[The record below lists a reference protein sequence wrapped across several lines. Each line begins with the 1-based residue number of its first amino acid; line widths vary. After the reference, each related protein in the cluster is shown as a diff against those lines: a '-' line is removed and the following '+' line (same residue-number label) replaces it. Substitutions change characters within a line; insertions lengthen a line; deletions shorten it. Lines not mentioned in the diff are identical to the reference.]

1 MKQGVISAVLAVSAL
16 GCAQPARADIVIDW
30 ADFANRL
37 NNKVEQRT
45 PVSIAANA
53 QLAIAMFE
61 AANAVD
67 HRYQSYLGIE
77 PVPPGAS
84 KEAALMAAAHAVLSA
99 CYPDQK
105 GMIDENY
112 AVAIEQVPNDAARQ
126 RGIAIGEAV
135 AAKAMTH
142 GAIDKSIAQQPY
154 RPVTSAGMWIG
165 AQLPVFDPWFQ
176 ALQPF
181 AIGRVDALRPPPPP
195 AVTSARY
202 AKDFDEVK
210 RLGGKN
216 STERT
221 EHQSRMA
228 RYRITPDLMPMLRRI
243 SDLPGRSTVQNA
255 RMFARVAMTEFDE
268 GLAMV
273 DAKMHYQFWRPITA
287 IRDADQDGNDAT
299 TRDAEWAPY
308 INTPNHP
315 EYPCGHCGY
324 ASAMATVLKAEVGN
338 APPGGVE
345 VASESI
351 PDSLLQR
358 LPTFDDW
365 VREVS
370 FSRTLGGVHYRFSNE
385 AAQELGRRAAEK
397 VLALMPEV
405 PRRERQGR
413 QN

>member
-1 MKQGVISAVLAVSAL
+1 V
-16 GCAQPARADIVIDW
+16 
-30 ADFANRL
+30 
-37 NNKVEQRT
+37 
-45 PVSIAANA
+45 
-53 QLAIAMFE
+53 
-61 AANAVD
+61 
-67 HRYQSYLGIE
+67 
-77 PVPPGAS
+77 
-84 KEAALMAAAHAVLSA
+84 
-99 CYPDQK
+99 
-105 GMIDENY
+105 
-112 AVAIEQVPNDAARQ
+112 
-126 RGIAIGEAV
+126 
-135 AAKAMTH
+135 
-142 GAIDKSIAQQPY
+142 
-154 RPVTSAGMWIG
+154 WIG
-165 AQLPVFDPWFQ
+165 AQLPVFDTWFQ

-195 AVTSARY
+195 ALTSERY
-202 AKDFDEVK
+202 ARDFDEVK
-210 RLGGKN
+210 RLGGKD

-243 SDLPGRSTVQNA
+243 SDLPGRTTVQNA

-287 IRDADQDGNDAT
+287 IRDADQDTNQAT
-299 TRDAEWAPY
+299 TRDPAWTPY

-324 ASAMATVLKAEVGN
+324 AAAMATVLKAEVGN

-345 VASESI
+345 IASESI

-385 AAQELGRRAAEK
+385 AAEELGRRAAEK
-397 VLALMPEV
+397 VLALMPEI
-405 PRRERQGR
+405 RKGR
-413 QN
+413 K

>member
-1 MKQGVISAVLAVSAL
+1 MIAAAL
-16 GCAQPARADIVIDW
+16 TSVALSWAIPARADIVIDW
-30 ADFANRL
+30 ADFGK
-37 NNKVEQRT
+37 KVDAKAEENT
-45 PVSIAANA
+45 PVTEAAQA
-53 QLAIAMFE
+53 QMALAMFE
-61 AANAVD
+61 AANAID

-77 PVPPGAS
+77 PAAPGAS
-84 KEAALMAAAHAVLSA
+84 EDAAIMAAAHAVLAA
-99 CYPDQK
+99 CYPDSK
-105 GMIDENY
+105 KMIDENY
-112 AVAIEQVPNDAARQ
+112 AVAIEQVPDGPARQ
-126 RGIAIGEAV
+126 AGIAVGEAA

-142 GAIDKSIAQQPY
+142 GAIDKGITQQPY
-154 RPVTSAGMWIG
+154 RPMTSAGTWVST
-165 AQLPVFDPWFQ
+165 QLPVFDPWFQ
-176 ALQPF
+176 ALKPF

-195 AVTSARY
+195 ALTSARY

-210 RLGGKN
+210 RMGGKG

-221 EHQSRMA
+221 DHQSRMA

-243 SDLPGRSTVQNA
+243 SDLPGRTTVQNA
-255 RMFARVAMTEFDE
+255 RMYARVAMTDFDE

-299 TRDAEWAPY
+299 ARDAGWVPF

-315 EYPCGHCGY
+315 EYPCGHCGF

-345 VASESI
+345 VASRSI
-351 PDSLLQR
+351 PDALLQR

-370 FSRTLGGVHYRFSNE
+370 YSRTLGGVHYRFSNE
-385 AAQELGRRAAEK
+385 AAEELGRRAAEK
-397 VLALMPEV
+397 VLALMPELKG
-405 PRRERQGR
+405 RRPAKR
-413 QN
+413 

>member
-1 MKQGVISAVLAVSAL
+1 MKKAFIATALAGAAL
-16 GCAQPARADIVIDW
+16 ACAQPARADIVVDW
-30 ADFANRL
+30 AEFANRI
-37 NNKVEQRT
+37 NNKVDERSPISFAVNSQM
-45 PVSIAANA
+45 A
-53 QLAIAMFE
+53 LAMFE

-67 HRYQSYLGIE
+67 HRYQSYVGME
-77 PVPPGAS
+77 PAAPGAS
-84 KEAALMAAAHAVLSA
+84 EDAAIMAAARAVLIA

-105 GMIDENY
+105 KMIAENY
-112 AVAIEQVPNDAARQ
+112 AVAIEQVPDGPARQ
-126 RGIAIGEAV
+126 AGIAIGEAA

-142 GAIDKSIAQQPY
+142 AVLDKSVTQQPF
-154 RPVTSAGMWIG
+154 RPATSPGTWIG
-165 AQLPVFDPWFQ
+165 AQLPVFDTWFQ
-176 ALQPF
+176 ALRPF
-181 AIGRVDALRPPPPP
+181 AMSRVDALRPPPPP
-195 AVTSARY
+195 PITSQRY
-202 AKDFDEVK
+202 AHDFDEVK
-210 RLGGKN
+210 RLGGKD

-243 SDLPGRSTVQNA
+243 SDLPGRTTVQNA

-299 TRDAEWAPY
+299 SRDPDWVPL

-315 EYPCGHCGY
+315 EYPCGHCGF

-385 AAQELGRRAAEK
+385 AAEELGRRAAEK
-397 VLALMPEV
+397 VLALMPELKH
-405 PRRERQGR
+405 
-413 QN
+413 

>member
-1 MKQGVISAVLAVSAL
+1 MKQRILGAVLATAALTSAF
-16 GCAQPARADIVIDW
+16 PARADIVIDW
-30 ADFANRL
+30 ADFANRI

-45 PVSIAANA
+45 PVSVAANPQVA
-53 QLAIAMFE
+53 LAMFE

-67 HRYQSYLGIE
+67 HRYQSYLGID
-77 PVPPGAS
+77 PAPAGAS
-84 KEAALMAAAHAVLSA
+84 EEAAVMAAAHAVLVA

-105 GMIDENY
+105 KMIDENY
-112 AVAIEQVPNDAARQ
+112 AVAIEQVPNDAARAK
-126 RGIAIGEAV
+126 GIAIGESA

-142 GAIDKSIAQQPY
+142 GVLDKSIVQQQF
-154 RPVTSAGMWIG
+154 RPATSPGTWIG

-181 AIGRVDALRPPPPP
+181 AIGTVDALRPPPPP
-195 AVTSARY
+195 ALSSERY
-202 AKDFDEVK
+202 ARDFEEVK
-210 RLGGKN
+210 RLGQKD
-216 STERT
+216 SAVRT

-228 RYRITPDLMPMLRRI
+228 RYRITPDLTPMLRRI
-243 SDLPGRSTVQNA
+243 SDLPGRSIVQNA

-299 TRDAEWAPY
+299 GRDASWVPY

-338 APPGGVE
+338 TPPGGVE

-385 AAQELGRRAAEK
+385 AAEELGRRAADK
-397 VLALMPEV
+397 VLALMPEI
-405 PRRERQGR
+405 RKGR
-413 QN
+413 

>member
-1 MKQGVISAVLAVSAL
+1 MKQGIAAVALLAGAAL
-16 GCAQPARADIVIDW
+16 ACAQPARADIVIDW
-30 ADFANRL
+30 QDFANRI
-37 NNKVEQRT
+37 NNSVDDRS
-45 PVSIAANA
+45 PVTIAADA
-53 QLAIAMFE
+53 QMALAMFE

-77 PVPPGAS
+77 PAPPGAS
-84 KEAALMAAAHAVLSA
+84 EDAALMSAAHAVLVA
-99 CYPDQK
+99 CYPDK
-105 GMIDENY
+105 KKMIDENY
-112 AVAIEQVPNDAARQ
+112 AIALEQLPDDAARQ
-126 RGIAIGEAV
+126 KGMALGEAV

-142 GAIDKSIAQQPY
+142 GVIDKTIVQQPF
-154 RPVTSAGMWIG
+154 RPRTAPGVWIG
-165 AQLPVFDPWFQ
+165 AQLPVFDPYFQ

-195 AVTSARY
+195 ALASDRY

-210 RLGGKN
+210 RLGGKD

-221 EHQSRMA
+221 AHQSRMA
-228 RYRITPDLMPMLRRI
+228 RYRITPDLTPMLRRI
-243 SDLPGRSTVQNA
+243 SDLPGRTTVQNA
-255 RMFARVAMTEFDE
+255 RMLVRVTMTEFDE

-287 IRDADQDGNDAT
+287 IRDADQDGNAKT
-299 TRDAEWAPY
+299 TRDANWAPF

-351 PDSLLQR
+351 PEALLQR

-397 VLALMPEV
+397 VLALMPELK
-405 PRRERQGR
+405 R
-413 QN
+413 

>member
-1 MKQGVISAVLAVSAL
+1 MKQGIAAAVLAGAAL
-16 GCAQPARADIVIDW
+16 VCAQPARADIVIDW
-30 ADFANRL
+30 QDFANRIG
-37 NNKVEQRT
+37 NSVDDRS
-45 PVSIAANA
+45 PVTIAADA
-53 QLAIAMFE
+53 QMALAMFE

-77 PVPPGAS
+77 PAPPGVS
-84 KEAALMAAAHAVLSA
+84 EDAALMSAAHAVLVA
-99 CYPDQK
+99 CYPDK
-105 GMIDENY
+105 KKMIDENY
-112 AVAIEQVPNDAARQ
+112 AIALEQLPDDAARQ
-126 RGIAIGEAV
+126 KGMALGETI

-142 GAIDKSIAQQPY
+142 GVIDKSVVQQPF
-154 RPVTSAGMWIG
+154 RPRTAPGVWIG
-165 AQLPVFDPWFQ
+165 AQLPVFDPYFQ
-176 ALQPF
+176 ALEPF

-195 AVTSARY
+195 ALTSDRY

-210 RLGGKN
+210 RLGGKE

-221 EHQSRMA
+221 PHQSRMA
-228 RYRITPDLMPMLRRI
+228 RYRITPDLTPMLRRI
-243 SDLPGRSTVQNA
+243 SDLPGRTTVQNA
-255 RMFARVAMTEFDE
+255 RMLARVTMTEFDE

-287 IRDADQDGNDAT
+287 IRDADQDGNAKT
-299 TRDAEWAPY
+299 TRDANWAPF

-351 PDSLLQR
+351 PEALLQR

-397 VLALMPEV
+397 VLALMPELK
-405 PRRERQGR
+405 R
-413 QN
+413 

>member
-1 MKQGVISAVLAVSAL
+1 MKQRILSAALTMGVAIAA
-16 GCAQPARADIVIDW
+16 AQPAKADIVIDW
-30 ADFANRL
+30 ADFANRVS
-37 NNKVEQRT
+37 NKVDERSPT
-45 PVSIAANA
+45 TVAASPQMA
-53 QLAIAMFE
+53 LAMFE
-61 AANAVD
+61 AANAID
-67 HRYQSYLGIE
+67 HRYQSYLGI
-77 PVPPGAS
+77 PPAPRGAS
-84 KEAALMAAAHAVLSA
+84 ADAAVMAAAHAVLAA

-105 GMIDENY
+105 KTIDENY
-112 AVAIEQVPNDAARQ
+112 AVAIEQVPAGPARQ
-126 RGIAIGEAV
+126 AGIMVGEAA

-142 GAIDKSIAQQPY
+142 GVLDKSIVQQPY
-154 RPVTSAGMWIG
+154 RPVTAPGTWIG
-165 AQLPVFDPWFQ
+165 AQLPVFDSWFQ

-181 AIGRVDALRPPPPP
+181 AIGRVDALRPPAPP
-195 AVTSARY
+195 ALTSERY

-210 RLGGKN
+210 RLGGKE
-216 STERT
+216 SKERT
-221 EHQSRMA
+221 AHQSRMA
-228 RYRITPDLMPMLRRI
+228 RYRITPDLLPMLRRI

-287 IRDADQDGNDAT
+287 IRDADQDGNDST
-299 TRDAEWAPY
+299 SRDANWVPF

-345 VASESI
+345 VASDSI
-351 PDSLLQR
+351 PDALLQR

-385 AAQELGRRAAEK
+385 AAQELGRQAANK
-397 VLALMPEV
+397 VLALMPELKH
-405 PRRERQGR
+405 R
-413 QN
+413 

>member
-1 MKQGVISAVLAVSAL
+1 MNQRIVSAAL
-16 GCAQPARADIVIDW
+16 FSAAIAWAHPAKADIVIDW
-30 ADFANRL
+30 ADFANRI
-37 NNKVEQRT
+37 NNKVDERS
-45 PVSIAANA
+45 PVTVAANPQMA
-53 QLAIAMFE
+53 LAMFE

-67 HRYQSYLGIE
+67 HRYQSYLGISAAA
-77 PVPPGAS
+77 PGAS
-84 KEAALMAAAHAVLSA
+84 EEAAVMSAAHAVLAA

-105 GMIDENY
+105 KMIDENY
-112 AVAIEQVPNDAARQ
+112 AVALEQVPDGPARKA
-126 RGIAIGEAV
+126 GVAIGEAA

-142 GAIDKSIAQQPY
+142 GLVDKSIVQQPF
-154 RPVTSAGMWIG
+154 RPATSPGTWIG
-165 AQLPVFDPWFQ
+165 AQLPVFDTWFQ

-181 AIGRVDALRPPPPP
+181 AIGKVDAVRPPAPP
-195 AVTSARY
+195 ALTSDRY

-210 RLGGKN
+210 RLGGKD
-216 STERT
+216 SKERT
-221 EHQSRMA
+221 DHQSRMA

-255 RMFARVAMTEFDE
+255 RMIARVAMTEFDE

-299 TRDAEWAPY
+299 SRDANWVPL

-345 VASESI
+345 VASDSI
-351 PDSLLQR
+351 PDALLQR

-385 AAQELGRRAAEK
+385 AAQELGRQAAEK

-405 PRRERQGR
+405 KGR
-413 QN
+413 

>member
-1 MKQGVISAVLAVSAL
+1 MIMKHLFAIALSGVAL
-16 GCAQPARADIVIDW
+16 SLAQPARADIVIDW
-30 ADFANRL
+30 ADFAKKIDA
-37 NNKVEQRT
+37 KVDEPT
-45 PVSIAANA
+45 PVTHAASPQMA
-53 QLAIAMFE
+53 LAMFE

-67 HRYQSYLGIE
+67 HRYQSYLGME
-77 PVPPGAS
+77 PAAPGAS
-84 KEAALMAAAHAVLSA
+84 EDAAVMAAAHAVLVA
-99 CYPDQK
+99 CYPDARK
-105 GMIDENY
+105 MIDENY
-112 AVAIEQVPNDAARQ
+112 AVAIEQVPAGPAREA
-126 RGIAIGEAV
+126 GIAIGEAA

-142 GAIDKSIAQQPY
+142 GVIDKSITQQPF
-154 RPVTSAGMWIG
+154 RPVTTPGTWIG
-165 AQLPVFDPWFQ
+165 AQLPVFDTWYQ
-176 ALQPF
+176 ALEPF

-195 AVTSARY
+195 ALNSARY

-210 RLGGKN
+210 RLGGKA

-221 EHQSRMA
+221 DHQSRMA

-243 SDLPGRSTVQNA
+243 SDLPGRTTVQNA
-255 RMFARVAMTEFDE
+255 RMLARVAMTEFDE

-299 TRDAEWAPY
+299 TRDAGWAPF

-345 VASESI
+345 VASNSI

-358 LPTFDDW
+358 LPTFDEW
-365 VREVS
+365 VQEVS

-385 AAQELGRRAAEK
+385 AAQELGRRAAER
-397 VLALMPEV
+397 VLALMPELKK
-405 PRRERQGR
+405 R
-413 QN
+413 

>member
-1 MKQGVISAVLAVSAL
+1 MKHAIVTVLVASAALAY
-16 GCAQPARADIVIDW
+16 PARAAADIVIDW
-30 ADFANRL
+30 ADFANRI
-37 NNKVEQRT
+37 NNKVEQRS
-45 PVSIAANA
+45 PVSVAANA
-53 QLAIAMFE
+53 QLALAMFE

-67 HRYQSYLGIE
+67 RRYRSYLGID
-77 PVPPGAS
+77 PAAPGAS
-84 KEAALMAAAHAVLSA
+84 EDAAVMAAAHAVLAA

-105 GMIDENY
+105 KMIDENY
-112 AVAIEQVPNDAARQ
+112 AVALEQLPNDAAR
-126 RGIAIGEAV
+126 RAGIAVGETV

-142 GAIDKSIAQQPY
+142 GVLDKSVDQQPF
-154 RPVTSAGMWIG
+154 RPATSPGIWVG
-165 AQLPVFDPWFQ
+165 AQLPVFDTWFQ

-195 AVTSARY
+195 ALTSERY
-202 AKDFDEVK
+202 ARDLEEVK
-210 RLGGKN
+210 RLGGKQ

-228 RYRITPDLMPMLRRI
+228 RYRITPDLTPMLRRI

-287 IRDADQDGNDAT
+287 IRDADQDGNAAT
-299 TRDAEWAPY
+299 SREPTWVPF

-324 ASAMATVLKAEVGN
+324 AAAMATILKAEVGN

-370 FSRTLGGVHYRFSNE
+370 FSRTLGGVHYRFSNQ
-385 AAQELGRRAAEK
+385 AAEELGRRVAEK
-397 VLALMPEV
+397 VLALMPEI
-405 PRRERQGR
+405 RKARK
-413 QN
+413 

>member
-1 MKQGVISAVLAVSAL
+1 MRHAIVAVLVASAAL
-16 GCAQPARADIVIDW
+16 GYSAPAAADVVIDW
-30 ADFANRL
+30 ADFANRI
-37 NNKVEQRT
+37 NKKVEQRS
-45 PVSIAANA
+45 PVSVAANA
-53 QLAIAMFE
+53 QLALAMFE

-67 HRYQSYLGIE
+67 HRYRSYLGID
-77 PVPPGAS
+77 PAARDAS
-84 KEAALMAAAHAVLSA
+84 EDAAVMAAAHAVLAA

-105 GMIDENY
+105 KMIDENY
-112 AVAIEQVPNDAARQ
+112 AVALEQLPNDAAREA
-126 RGIAIGEAV
+126 GIAVGEMV
-135 AAKAMTH
+135 AAKAMTR
-142 GAIDKSIAQQPY
+142 GVLDKSIAQQPF
-154 RPVTSAGMWIG
+154 RPATSPGTWIG
-165 AQLPVFDPWFQ
+165 AQLPVFDTWFQ

-195 AVTSARY
+195 ALTSERY
-202 AKDFDEVK
+202 AKDFEEVK
-210 RLGGKN
+210 RLGGKE

-228 RYRITPDLMPMLRRI
+228 RYRITPDLTPMLRRI

-255 RMFARVAMTEFDE
+255 RMFARVAMAEFDE

-299 TRDAEWAPY
+299 SREPGWVPF

-324 ASAMATVLKAEVGN
+324 AAAMATVLKAEVGN

-345 VASESI
+345 VASDSI

-370 FSRTLGGVHYRFSNE
+370 FSRTLGGVHYRFSNQ
-385 AAQELGRRAAEK
+385 AAEELGRRAAEK

-405 PRRERQGR
+405 RKAPK
-413 QN
+413 

>member
-1 MKQGVISAVLAVSAL
+1 MKHGIAIALSVVTLAV
-16 GCAQPARADIVIDW
+16 AQPARADIVIDW
-30 ADFANRL
+30 ADFANRI
-37 NNKVEQRT
+37 NNKLDERT
-45 PVSIAANA
+45 PVSVAANPQMA
-53 QLAIAMFE
+53 LAMFE

-67 HRYQSYLGIE
+67 HRYQSYLGME
-77 PVPPGAS
+77 PAPPGAS
-84 KEAALMAAAHAVLSA
+84 EDAAIMAAAHAVLA
-99 CYPDQK
+99 GCYPDSK
-105 GMIDENY
+105 KMIDENY
-112 AVAIEQVPNDAARQ
+112 AVALEQVPDGPAR
-126 RGIAIGEAV
+126 RAGVAIGEAA

-142 GAIDKSIAQQPY
+142 GVLDKSIAQQPF
-154 RPVTSAGMWIG
+154 RPATSPGTWIG
-165 AQLPVFDPWFQ
+165 AQLPVFDSWFQ
-176 ALQPF
+176 ALEPF

-195 AVTSARY
+195 ALTSERY
-202 AKDFDEVK
+202 AKDLDEVK
-210 RLGGKN
+210 RLGGKG

-221 EHQSRMA
+221 DHQSRMA
-228 RYRITPDLMPMLRRI
+228 RYRITPDLTPMLRRI
-243 SDLPGRSTVQNA
+243 SDLPGRTTVQNA

-287 IRDADQDGNDAT
+287 IRDADQDGNNAT
-299 TRDAEWAPY
+299 SRDPNWVPY

-358 LPTFDDW
+358 LPTFDEW

-397 VLALMPEV
+397 VLALMPELKKG
-405 PRRERQGR
+405 RR
-413 QN
+413 

>member
-1 MKQGVISAVLAVSAL
+1 MKHGIAAAALAGAL
-16 GCAQPARADIVIDW
+16 VCAQPARADIVIDW
-30 ADFANRL
+30 QDFANRI
-37 NNKVEQRT
+37 NNSVDGRS
-45 PVSIAANA
+45 PVTIAADA
-53 QLAIAMFE
+53 QMALAMFE

-77 PVPPGAS
+77 PAPPGVS
-84 KEAALMAAAHAVLSA
+84 EDAALMSAAHAVLVA
-99 CYPDQK
+99 CYPDK
-105 GMIDENY
+105 KKMIDENY
-112 AVAIEQVPNDAARQ
+112 AVALEQLPDDAARQ
-126 RGIAIGEAV
+126 TGMALGEAV
-135 AAKAMTH
+135 AAKAMTR
-142 GAIDKSIAQQPY
+142 GVIDKAIIQEPF
-154 RPVTSAGMWIG
+154 RPRTAPGVWIG
-165 AQLPVFDPWFQ
+165 AQLPVFDPYFQ
-176 ALQPF
+176 AFEPF

-195 AVTSARY
+195 ALTSDRY
-202 AKDFDEVK
+202 TKDFDEVK
-210 RLGGKN
+210 RLGGKD

-221 EHQSRMA
+221 PHQSRMA
-228 RYRITPDLMPMLRRI
+228 RYRITPDLTPMLRRI
-243 SDLPGRSTVQNA
+243 SDLPGRTTVQNA
-255 RMFARVAMTEFDE
+255 RMLARVTMTEFDE

-287 IRDADQDGNDAT
+287 IRDADQDGNPKT
-299 TRDAEWAPY
+299 SRDANWAPL

-351 PDSLLQR
+351 PEALLQR

-397 VLALMPEV
+397 VLALMPELK
-405 PRRERQGR
+405 R
-413 QN
+413 

>member
-1 MKQGVISAVLAVSAL
+1 MAL
-16 GCAQPARADIVIDW
+16 
-30 ADFANRL
+30 
-37 NNKVEQRT
+37 
-45 PVSIAANA
+45 
-53 QLAIAMFE
+53 AMFE
-61 AANAVD
+61 AANAID
-67 HRYQSYLGIE
+67 RRYQSYVGIARAA
-77 PVPPGAS
+77 PGAS
-84 KEAALMAAAHAVLSA
+84 EDAAVMAAAHAVLAA
-99 CYPDQK
+99 CYPEQK
-105 GMIDENY
+105 KMIDENY
-112 AVAIEQVPNDAARQ
+112 AVALEQIPDGAARKA
-126 RGIAIGEAV
+126 GIAIGEIA

-142 GAIDKSIAQQPY
+142 GVLDKAIAQQPF
-154 RPVTSAGMWIG
+154 RPVTTAGTWIG
-165 AQLPVFDPWFQ
+165 AQLPVFDSWFQ
-176 ALQPF
+176 ALRPF
-181 AIGRVDALRPPPPP
+181 AIGKVDAVRPPPPP
-195 AVTSARY
+195 ALTSERY
-202 AKDFDEVK
+202 AKDFEEVK
-210 RLGGKN
+210 RLGGKD
-216 STERT
+216 SKERT
-221 EHQSRMA
+221 VHQTRMA
-228 RYRITPDLMPMLRRI
+228 RYRITPDLTPMLRRI
-243 SDLPGRSTVQNA
+243 SDLPGRSAVQNA

-299 TRDAEWAPY
+299 ARDANWVPF

-385 AAQELGRRAAEK
+385 AGQELGRRAAEK
-397 VLALMPEV
+397 VLALMPELKTGGL
-405 PRRERQGR
+405 R
-413 QN
+413 

>member
-1 MKQGVISAVLAVSAL
+1 MKQGILVAALAGTTLAWANP
-16 GCAQPARADIVIDW
+16 AQADIVIDW
-30 ADFANRL
+30 DDFAKRIEAKLDN
-37 NNKVEQRT
+37 QT
-45 PVSIAANA
+45 PVTEPADA
-53 QLAIAMFE
+53 QLALAMFE

-67 HRYQSYLGIE
+67 HRYQSYLGID
-77 PVPPGAS
+77 PAPPGAS
-84 KEAALMAAAHAVLSA
+84 EDAAIMAAAHAVLSA

-105 GMIDENY
+105 KMIDENY
-112 AVAIEQVPNDAARQ
+112 AVALEQLPNDAARQ
-126 RGIAIGEAV
+126 KGIAIGEAA
-135 AAKAMTH
+135 AAKAMTK
-142 GAIDKSIAQQPY
+142 GTLDKSIVQQQF
-154 RPVTSAGMWIG
+154 RPATAPGVWIG
-165 AQLPVFDPWFQ
+165 AQLPVFDSWFQ

-181 AIGRVDALRPPPPP
+181 AIGKVDALRPPPPP
-195 AVTSARY
+195 ALNSERY
-202 AKDFDEVK
+202 ARDFDEVK
-210 RLGGKN
+210 RLGGKD

-228 RYRITPDLMPMLRRI
+228 RYRITPDLIPMLRRI
-243 SDLPGRSTVQNA
+243 SDLPGRTTVQNA
-255 RMFARVAMTEFDE
+255 RMLARVEMTDYDE

-287 IRDADQDGNDAT
+287 IRNADQDGNDAT
-299 TRDAEWAPY
+299 ARDAGWVPY

-324 ASAMATVLKAEVGN
+324 AAAMATVLKAEVGN

-345 VASESI
+345 VASRSI
-351 PDSLLQR
+351 PDALLQR

-397 VLALMPEV
+397 VLALMPEIKK
-405 PRRERQGR
+405 PRR
-413 QN
+413 

>member
-1 MKQGVISAVLAVSAL
+1 MRQGILAATLAGMAL
-16 GCAQPARADIVIDW
+16 TWAHPARADIVIDW
-30 ADFANRL
+30 ADFANRI

-45 PVSIAANA
+45 PISVAANPQVA
-53 QLAIAMFE
+53 LAMFE

-67 HRYQSYLGIE
+67 HRYQSYLGID
-77 PVPPGAS
+77 PAPPGAS
-84 KEAALMAAAHAVLSA
+84 EDAAVMAAAHAVLVA
-99 CYPDQK
+99 CYPDMK
-105 GMIDENY
+105 KMIDENY
-112 AVAIEQVPNDAARQ
+112 AVAIEQVPNDAARAK
-126 RGIAIGEAV
+126 GIAIGESL

-142 GAIDKSIAQQPY
+142 GVLDKSITQQQF
-154 RPVTSAGMWIG
+154 RPATAPGTWIG

-181 AIGRVDALRPPPPP
+181 AIGTVDALRPPPPP
-195 AVTSARY
+195 ALTSERY
-202 AKDFDEVK
+202 ARDFDEVK
-210 RLGGKN
+210 RLGGKE

-287 IRDADQDGNDAT
+287 IRDADQDGNDTT
-299 TRDAEWAPY
+299 TRDAGWVPY

-338 APPGGVE
+338 VPPGGVE

-351 PDSLLQR
+351 PDALLQR
-358 LPTFDDW
+358 VPTFDDW

-370 FSRTLGGVHYRFSNE
+370 LSRTLGGVHYRFSNE
-385 AAQELGRRAAEK
+385 AAEELGRRAAEK
-397 VLALMPEV
+397 VLALMPEIKKA
-405 PRRERQGR
+405 RR
-413 QN
+413 

>member
-1 MKQGVISAVLAVSAL
+1 MKQGIVTAVLAGAAFV
-16 GCAQPARADIVIDW
+16 CAQPARADIVIDW
-30 ADFANRL
+30 ADFGNKI
-37 NNKVEQRT
+37 NNSVDERS
-45 PVSIAANA
+45 PVTIAANA
-53 QLAIAMFE
+53 QMALAMFE

-77 PVPPGAS
+77 PAASGAS
-84 KEAALMAAAHAVLSA
+84 EEAAIMAAAHAVLAA
-99 CYPDQK
+99 CYPAK
-105 GMIDENY
+105 KAMIDENY
-112 AVAIEQVPNDAARQ
+112 AVALEQVPDGPARQ
-126 RGIAIGEAV
+126 AGVAIGEAA

-142 GAIDKSIAQQPY
+142 GVLDKSVVQEPF
-154 RPVTSAGMWIG
+154 RPRTSAGAWIG
-165 AQLPVFDPWFQ
+165 AQLPVFDPYFQ

-181 AIGRVDALRPPPPP
+181 AIGRVDALRPPAPPEL
-195 AVTSARY
+195 TSPQYAR
-202 AKDFDEVK
+202 DFDEVK
-210 RLGGKN
+210 RIGGKV

-221 EHQSRMA
+221 AHQTRMA
-228 RYRITPDLMPMLRRI
+228 RYRITPDLTPMLRRI
-243 SDLPGRSTVQNA
+243 SDLPGRTTVQNA
-255 RMFARVAMTEFDE
+255 RMLARVGMTEFDE

-299 TRDAEWAPY
+299 ARDPNWAPL

-351 PDSLLQR
+351 PDALLQR
-358 LPTFDDW
+358 VPTFDDW

-370 FSRTLGGVHYRFSNE
+370 LSRTLGGVHYRFSND
-385 AAQELGRRAAEK
+385 AAVELGRRAAEK
-397 VLALMPEV
+397 VLALMP
-405 PRRERQGR
+405 PLKKGR
-413 QN
+413 K

>member
-1 MKQGVISAVLAVSAL
+1 MKQGILAAAL
-16 GCAQPARADIVIDW
+16 AGTALAWAHPAHADIVIDW
-30 ADFANRL
+30 ADFANRI

-45 PVSIAANA
+45 PISVAANPQVA
-53 QLAIAMFE
+53 LAMFE

-67 HRYQSYLGIE
+67 HRYQSYLGID
-77 PVPPGAS
+77 PAPPGAS
-84 KEAALMAAAHAVLSA
+84 EDAAVMSAAHAVLVA
-99 CYPDQK
+99 CYPDSK
-105 GMIDENY
+105 KMIDENY
-112 AVAIEQVPNDAARQ
+112 AVAIEQVPNDAARAK
-126 RGIAIGEAV
+126 GIAIGEAA

-142 GAIDKSIAQQPY
+142 GVIDKSIVQQQF
-154 RPVTSAGMWIG
+154 RPATSPGTWIG

-181 AIGRVDALRPPPPP
+181 AIGTVDALRPPPPP
-195 AVTSARY
+195 ALTSERY
-202 AKDFDEVK
+202 ARDFDEVK
-210 RLGGKN
+210 RLGGKE

-221 EHQSRMA
+221 AHQSRMA

-299 TRDAEWAPY
+299 ARDPNWAPL

-351 PDSLLQR
+351 PDALLQR
-358 LPTFDDW
+358 VPTFDDW

-370 FSRTLGGVHYRFSNE
+370 LSRTLGGVHYRFSND
-385 AAQELGRRAAEK
+385 AAVDLGRRAAEK
-397 VLALMPEV
+397 VLALMP
-405 PRRERQGR
+405 PLKKGR
-413 QN
+413 K

>member
-1 MKQGVISAVLAVSAL
+1 MKQSIISAVLAGAAL
-16 GCAQPARADIVIDW
+16 ACAQPARADIVVDW
-30 ADFANRL
+30 ADFGNRI
-37 NNKVEQRT
+37 NNNVQERS
-45 PVSIAANA
+45 PVTIAANA
-53 QLAIAMFE
+53 QMALAMFE

-77 PVPPGAS
+77 PAPPGAS
-84 KEAALMAAAHAVLSA
+84 EEAALMAAAHAVLAA
-99 CYPDQK
+99 CYPDK
-105 GMIDENY
+105 KKMIDENF
-112 AVAIEQVPNDAARQ
+112 AVAIEQLPNDEARQ
-126 RGIAIGEAV
+126 KGIALGETI
-135 AAKAMTH
+135 AAKAMAR
-142 GAIDKSIAQQPY
+142 GGVDKATTQQPF
-154 RPVTSAGMWIG
+154 RPRTSAGVWIG
-165 AQLPVFDPWFQ
+165 AQLPVFEPYFQ
-176 ALQPF
+176 AMQPF

-195 AVTSARY
+195 ELTSARY

-210 RLGGKN
+210 RLGGKS

-228 RYRITPDLMPMLRRI
+228 RYRITPDLTPMLRRI
-243 SDLPGRSTVQNA
+243 SDLPGRTIVQNA
-255 RMFARVAMTEFDE
+255 RMLARVYMTEFDE

-299 TRDAEWAPY
+299 ARDSEWVPL

-351 PDSLLQR
+351 PDALLQR

-370 FSRTLGGVHYRFSNE
+370 LSRTLGGVHYRFSNE
-385 AAQELGRRAAEK
+385 AAEKLGRGAAEK
-397 VLALMPEV
+397 VLALMPEIKK
-405 PRRERQGR
+405 RRK
-413 QN
+413 